1 MWIFIVFG
9 LMAIACALVG
19 AVIFTVLDYKHEG
32 IDSDYYDYKIKHS
45 TF

>member
-1 MWIFIVFG
+1 MVYGLITIVSVIVG
-9 LMAIACALVG
+9 TALIAL
-19 AVIFTVLDYKHEG
+19 LSYKHEG